1 MRKSPWIVFIPA
13 PAGLLLLSACAGTGD
28 EAVREL
34 PDPAGL
40 IAAHRMEEIRRHQ
53 TLIVGIAPSPLADAE
68 RHLVSAL
75 LKDTGYRFRIITAE
89 KETLSAFLRGA
100 RADIICGLFTEE
112 ELKEAYLAPAAPFL
126 PLSFHILHHKEF
138 QEPGKENSGEELLYP
153 DTGPE
158 SFFVT
163 GLQIRLRKRPVARE
177 MLFREMAEAP
187 EKRAVFLCN
196 FSVPKQK
203 RNTLI
208 IRNADCRGKNAQLCF
223 GLRRQDAELAALLTG
238 QIAKLSADGTL
249 EKWQRPFLF
258 QTETKPEPEV
268 KHEKK

>member
-1 MRKSPWIVFIPA
+1 MRSPWIAFIPA
-13 PAGLLLLSACAGTGD
+13 LVCMLLLSACSNSRKE
-28 EAVREL
+28 EAREL

-40 IAAHRMEEIRRHQ
+40 IAEHRMEEIRRHQ

-68 RHLVSAL
+68 RRLVSAL

-100 RADIICGLFTEE
+100 RADIICGLFTGQ
-112 ELKEAYLAPAAPFL
+112 ELKDAYLVPAAPYL

-138 QEPGKENSGEELLYP
+138 KEPGKENSEGELLYP

-163 GLQIRLRKRPVARE
+163 GFQTKLRKRPAARE
-177 MLFREMAEAP
+177 TLFREMEKAP

-203 RNTLI
+203 KTTLI
-208 IRNADCRGKNAQLCF
+208 IRNADCRGKNAHLCF
-223 GLRRQDAELAALLTG
+223 GVRRQDAELAALLTG

-258 QTETKPEPEV
+258 QTETKPEV

>member
-1 MRKSPWIVFIPA
+1 MRSPWIAFIPA
-13 PAGLLLLSACAGTGD
+13 LVCLLLLSACTGSRK
-28 EAVREL
+28 EAAREL

-40 IAAHRMEEIRRHQ
+40 IAEHRMKEIRRHQ
-53 TLIVGIAPSPLADAE
+53 RLVVGIAPSPLADAE

-89 KETLSAFLRGA
+89 KETLFAFLRGA
-100 RADIICGLFTEE
+100 RADIVCGLFTGQ
-112 ELKEAYLAPAAPFL
+112 ELKDAYLIPAAPYL

-138 QEPGKENSGEELLYP
+138 KEPGKENSEGELLYP

-158 SFFVT
+158 PLFVT
-163 GLQIRLRKRPVARE
+163 TVQTKLRKRPLPRE
-177 MLFREMAEAP
+177 ALFREMEKTP

-203 RNTLI
+203 KNSLI
-208 IRNADCRGKNAQLCF
+208 IKNAECGGKNTQLCF
-223 GLRRQDAELAALLTG
+223 GVRRQDAELAALLTG

-258 QTETKPEPEV
+258 QMETKPEPEV